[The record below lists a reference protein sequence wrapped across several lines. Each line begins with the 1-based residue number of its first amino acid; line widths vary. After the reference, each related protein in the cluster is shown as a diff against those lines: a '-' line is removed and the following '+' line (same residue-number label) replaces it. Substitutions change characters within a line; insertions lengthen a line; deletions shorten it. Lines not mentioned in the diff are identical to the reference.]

1 MNGGRNKHG
10 RGHVKFIRCSN
21 CGKCCPKASFSEALP
36 LFRNLSAPFNLHIS
50 CHFRWQADDYK
61 MQNAFPWQDD
71 MPKPGQ
77 VNQTKH
83 RAPVLP
89 FLLVPEAYEA

>member
-1 MNGGRNKHG
+1 M
-10 RGHVKFIRCSN
+10 CSVHSAQAVYEDAIL
-21 CGKCCPKASFSEALP
+21 CWASFSEALP